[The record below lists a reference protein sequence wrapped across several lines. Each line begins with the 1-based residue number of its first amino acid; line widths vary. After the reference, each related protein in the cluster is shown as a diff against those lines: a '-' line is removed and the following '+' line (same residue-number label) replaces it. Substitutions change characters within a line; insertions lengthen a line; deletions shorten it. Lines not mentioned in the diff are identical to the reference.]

1 MSLEEKSADA
11 AAAAA
16 AAENEEGDGEG
27 SSAIAAGIRRD
38 VKPWLNLVD
47 DLSNLTRDA
56 EISVPQVRFVCV
68 CVLCGTGGFVLIYS
82 NVFCCCLCSFA
93 HVVPT
98 VTGDRIRTSNHD
110 TFSAREPVCV

>member
-16 AAENEEGDGEG
+16 AENEEGEA

-56 EISVPQVRFVCV
+56 EISVPQVSWQCR
-68 CVLCGTGGFVLIYS
+68 
-82 NVFCCCLCSFA
+82 
-93 HVVPT
+93 
-98 VTGDRIRTSNHD
+98 DRLLR
-110 TFSAREPVCV
+110 

>member
-11 AAAAA
+11 AAA
-16 AAENEEGDGEG
+16 ENDDGGEE

-56 EISVPQVRFVCV
+56 EISVPQV
-68 CVLCGTGGFVLIYS
+68 GGVQAKWDLF
-82 NVFCCCLCSFA
+82 
-93 HVVPT
+93 
-98 VTGDRIRTSNHD
+98 
-110 TFSAREPVCV
+110 

>member
-16 AAENEEGDGEG
+16 AANEEGEA

-56 EISVPQVRFVCV
+56 EISVPQV
-68 CVLCGTGGFVLIYS
+68 
-82 NVFCCCLCSFA
+82 
-93 HVVPT
+93 
-98 VTGDRIRTSNHD
+98 
-110 TFSAREPVCV
+110 

>member
-11 AAAAA
+11 AAA
-16 AAENEEGDGEG
+16 ENDDGGEE

-56 EISVPQVRFVCV
+56 EISVPQVGGVQRSGICLMFGCLGVFVV
-68 CVLCGTGGFVLIYS
+68 STHTHGEQAGK
-82 NVFCCCLCSFA
+82 
-93 HVVPT
+93 
-98 VTGDRIRTSNHD
+98 
-110 TFSAREPVCV
+110 ARSGNQP

>member
-1 MSLEEKSADA
+1 MSLEEKSAD

-56 EISVPQVRFVCV
+56 EISVPQVCFVCV
-68 CVLCGTGGFVLIYS
+68 CVLWYRRVCTDLLECFLLWSVQLCLRCS
-82 NVFCCCLCSFA
+82 NR
-93 HVVPT
+93 
-98 VTGDRIRTSNHD
+98 DRR
-110 TFSAREPVCV
+110 

>member
-11 AAAAA
+11 TAA
-16 AAENEEGDGEG
+16 AAENDDAGEE

-56 EISVPQVRFVCV
+56 EISVPQVERMQVV
-68 CVLCGTGGFVLIYS
+68 GFVW
-82 NVFCCCLCSFA
+82 
-93 HVVPT
+93 
-98 VTGDRIRTSNHD
+98 
-110 TFSAREPVCV
+110 